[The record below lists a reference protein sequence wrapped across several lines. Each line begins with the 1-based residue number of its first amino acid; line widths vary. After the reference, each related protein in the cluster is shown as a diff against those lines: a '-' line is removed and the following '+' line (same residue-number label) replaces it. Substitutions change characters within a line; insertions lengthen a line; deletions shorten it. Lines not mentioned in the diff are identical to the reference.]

1 MSLLRRVACVL
12 LLCAAAGTQA
22 KQQEAGPSPSPGH
35 GAMLMTVTVEAMPTG
50 MGLSMYGVSSIIVER
65 VDGDDKP
72 LKLLIAPDLKAMEHT
87 RVYAASLA
95 PGRYRIV
102 SLCAACGKKKE
113 PLALPDFRVIAGQ
126 TSWLG
131 GLMLRVDGRGKR
143 KDPWVDHWGWHEQP
157 ALAPGQ
163 RLLDAKFPELAAA
176 NTLVSG
182 GWEPLDGADAA
193 ALRDEVRLA
202 THHLQEPMPFGAN
215 GFQFGALQ
223 GVIKRWVP
231 GGPLQMLD
239 TGTPFALRSVVQLR
253 DGRLLAGGEATTLL
267 SSSDDG
273 RTWQDV
279 SAGLPFGLITQIV
292 PIGADEVVFPI
303 VKEGT
308 VALYRGRVGGDGWT
322 LVGDYP
328 LQFAFWTGLPGQLPE
343 LHVVGRTLA
352 MSLPSRSGVYL
363 DLDSGQS
370 HRFELP
376 GGIAAFSYDADGVM
390 RCRCTRSIATN
401 PWESHDLGRTWV
413 DSPLDRWQLLPVFK
427 DASTAFSFK
436 GSMNLAS
443 VGVLLTEDA
452 TATWRPVRKPTEG
465 WFVAQAWSAD
475 GSTMLLS
482 GAEMVDK
489 KQSAVTFAS
498 TDRGATW
505 TKMPAR
511 GEWLYAAAPAA
522 PEAGAAAA
530 PAQAE
535 TPDPRDAMP
544 TPATE

>member
-1 MSLLRRVACVL
+1 MCLFRRVACVL
-12 LLCAAAGTQA
+12 LLCAAAGAQA
-22 KQQEAGPSPSPGH
+22 KEQEASPTPSPSH
-35 GAMLMTVTVEAMPTG
+35 GGMLMTFTVEAMPTG

-65 VDGDDKP
+65 VDGDGKP
-72 LKLLIAPDLKAMEHT
+72 VGMLIAPDLKGMEHS

-102 SLCAACGKKKE
+102 SLCAACGRKKE
-113 PLALPDFRVIAGQ
+113 PLALPEFRVVAGQ

-131 GLMLRVDGRGKR
+131 GVMLRVDGRGKR
-143 KDPWVDHWGWHEQP
+143 KDPWVDHWGWQEQP

-163 RLLDAKFPELAAA
+163 HLLEAKFPELAAA

-182 GWEPLDGADAA
+182 GWEPLAGADPT

-239 TGTPFALRSVVQLR
+239 TGTPFALRSVVQLP
-253 DGRLLAGGEATTLL
+253 DGQLLAGGEATTLL
-267 SSSDDG
+267 SSSDGG
-273 RTWQDV
+273 RTWQDA

-292 PIGADEVVFPI
+292 PIGAGEVVFPI
-303 VKEGT
+303 VKEDA

-328 LQFAFWTGLPGQLPE
+328 LEFAFWTGLPGQLPE
-343 LHVVGRTLA
+343 LYVVGRALA

-413 DSPLDRWQLLPVFK
+413 DSPLDRWLLLPAFK

-436 GSMNLAS
+436 GAMSLGGGS
-443 VGVLLTEDA
+443 LLFTEDA

-465 WFVAQAWSAD
+465 WFFAQAWSAD

-482 GAEMVDK
+482 GAEVVDK
-489 KQSAVTFAS
+489 KQSAATFAS
-498 TDRGATW
+498 TDGGATW

-511 GEWLYAAAPAA
+511 GEWLD
-522 PEAGAAAA
+522 AAAA
-530 PAQAE
+530 VAPEPGTAVPPAQAE
-535 TPDPRDAMP
+535 SPAPQDALP
-544 TPATE
+544 APATE